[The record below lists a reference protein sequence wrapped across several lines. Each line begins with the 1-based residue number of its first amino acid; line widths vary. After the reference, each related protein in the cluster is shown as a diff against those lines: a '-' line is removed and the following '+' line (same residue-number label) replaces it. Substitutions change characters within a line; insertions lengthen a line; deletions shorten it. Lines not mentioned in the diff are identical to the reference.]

1 MDSYTTS
8 FVILRS
14 GQSHNNIIPLS
25 RSLSQ
30 SISLAPETLSHPPS
44 LSASQ
49 SSTRDSSNTNPSIIS
64 SSNAQEEKDWKLV
77 QTLSREIGNREG
89 CTITVT
95 KEFIQERLGS
105 TYSLDLL
112 DSNIS
117 NAPLC
122 TAYNVV
128 LSGPQPSVLAARGAL
143 LRQCPRDDR
152 AALSVTRVD
161 FLIDPLASSSHVK
174 APVEKKLREI
184 VNLSGAHISIVNS
197 QERIDAG
204 VEVEVLLSLAPLF
217 HKEQRS
223 PDVDSRHSSTAQ
235 SIPLSNE
242 NGNSADSVPSKPK
255 TVSDGKETV
264 TFGLE
269 SERMCDVI
277 ITGNMENV
285 EVAKVRIL
293 VLQDELSGMHVES
306 CDIDYKLH
314 GIVSGRKRSTIQ
326 AIQENTG
333 TNIYFPTKLVGV
345 LNSPSSSPPPD
356 SAYRPINM
364 SAQPNA
370 MHPMAFQMNNLYNMP
385 TGMSNMPLSAH
396 MGNGHSHQLP
406 SPHGMNDVNSHPN
419 GMTPSPVFGS
429 GFGGP
434 GIGPPFHFTGPIS
447 YHPPHTPTHRRD
459 DNGPTYNPHQHVHY
473 PYQPHPVDMNPQ
485 TPRGIPYP
493 GHAMHQYPPPMGMNH
508 TGIPNMPS
516 PSYHDR
522 LSPMPMNMGHQQHQN
537 HHPGSSHPL
546 PHFPHDPHHLH
557 APHPYQHSLSP
568 GVHEVGLPMGN
579 QPGGM
584 SMSHQVNNMHMGHPS
599 NGMHMSHQATG
610 MRMGMNGNTPFQHPG
625 PSHMHVGLGATHTG
639 MNGMPMHMTGVHAGT
654 GVRPSHFG
662 AGPHPGLSI
671 HGVEQGVLGLANRIL
686 ITGEFFNVQRAK
698 DMLLQAAAQ
707 KSHLVISRDTVIL
720 PRKLDWLLIERVDE
734 LRKIMSDNG
743 TYIQVPSVGTQRSL
757 ITVFGD
763 HRNSIERTIRC
774 LMAMTCQ
781 YYLAS
786 VWLLPVSYDFITS
799 LQPINA
805 LQMQPVLKNIS
816 QVTGAEVVF
825 KNHCFE
831 IYGLEYQVRSAV
843 LMVLDL
849 DVVKIFQC
857 ELRFQIELSVEHR
870 DFLAGKKNGKINKI
884 MKSANVKIRFETC
897 NDYNFLID
905 ITGGVPGALQG
916 LSLLQMELPA
926 EMSFYIPE
934 KHHKR
939 IIGAGG
945 KNIQQIM
952 RTYGVYVKF
961 SNNEEFNSLGGYV
974 DNEDNVIARTPA
986 KNAAQL
992 NNLMGAITRFIIPKS
1007 EKDFISD
1014 SLIIPRKYHRALLG
1028 EKNIFLHDI
1037 EAKTNTHIEF
1047 PAKETGS
1054 DMVNIFGPESQIHIA
1069 AAMLLDHVPFEIN
1082 LHVPPN
1088 PAFIPLIRGEKFT
1101 EFTSTIQRDH
1111 HILISASPLFSET
1124 DAIFKFQC
1132 LRSNIEFLPAARDSL
1147 EEFLSGHGIQVYPT
1161 PALRRADSFT
1171 DASFSQLNARLLA
1184 RANSR
1189 SDLDLDDSEILM
1201 NRHHRVGSNAD
1212 VRALFDGTN
1221 STGVNSSGA
1230 TGLVP
1235 TQVLIHPSQSH
1246 GHGTRFVSM
1255 DNTGN
1260 SGFVGAFSI
1269 PQRATEYWQP
1279 SSNPMKNPSQSDP
1292 SKRDSDPIIQDR
1304 LSQLTIHPTRHPG
1317 TAPRAASHRTQSL
1330 DITSL
1335 NFVRLQRVPLGDST
1349 VQGGGPNTST
1359 GQFFPLPSHQAMHGH
1374 GLNGFSVDAGL
1385 GDVSQAMA
1393 SIKVSEH

>member
-122 TAYNVV
+122 TAYNFV

-161 FLIDPLASSSHVK
+161 FLIDPLVSSSNVK
-174 APVEKKLREI
+174 APVEKKLRDI
-184 VNLSGAHISIVNS
+184 VNLSRAHIYIVNS
-197 QERIDAG
+197 HERIDAG
-204 VEVEVLLSLAPLF
+204 VEGDVLLSLVPPF
-217 HKEQRS
+217 HKEQHS

-235 SIPLSNE
+235 SITLSNE
-242 NGNSADSVPSKPK
+242 SSPSSRDPHGKDGNSADSVPSKPK
-255 TVSDGKETV
+255 TISDSKETV
-264 TFGLE
+264 TYGLE

-277 ITGNMENV
+277 ITSNMENV
-285 EVAKVRIL
+285 EVAKVRVL

-345 LNSPSSSPPPD
+345 LNPPSSGSPPD
-356 SAYRPINM
+356 
-364 SAQPNA
+364 
-370 MHPMAFQMNNLYNMP
+370 
-385 TGMSNMPLSAH
+385 
-396 MGNGHSHQLP
+396 
-406 SPHGMNDVNSHPN
+406 
-419 GMTPSPVFGS
+419 
-429 GFGGP
+429 
-434 GIGPPFHFTGPIS
+434 
-447 YHPPHTPTHRRD
+447 
-459 DNGPTYNPHQHVHY
+459 PTY
-473 PYQPHPVDMNPQ
+473 
-485 TPRGIPYP
+485 R
-493 GHAMHQYPPPMGMNH
+493 
-508 TGIPNMPS
+508 
-516 PSYHDR
+516 
-522 LSPMPMNMGHQQHQN
+522 PMNM
-537 HHPGSSHPL
+537 
-546 PHFPHDPHHLH
+546 
-557 APHPYQHSLSP
+557 
-568 GVHEVGLPMGN
+568 
-579 QPGGM
+579 
-584 SMSHQVNNMHMGHPS
+584 
-599 NGMHMSHQATG
+599 
-610 MRMGMNGNTPFQHPG
+610 
-625 PSHMHVGLGATHTG
+625 
-639 MNGMPMHMTGVHAGT
+639 
-654 GVRPSHFG
+654 
-662 AGPHPGLSI
+662 
-671 HGVEQGVLGLANRIL
+671 IL

-774 LMAMTCQ
+774 LMAMASRFFLDSN

-1235 TQVLIHPSQSH
+1235 TQVLVHPSQSH

-1385 GDVSQAMA
+1385 GDVSQG
-1393 SIKVSEH
+1393 K